1 MLQSHSESFAH
12 WDGECMLP
20 PEQQEAFM
28 QVIESS
34 ALPTTIYKHIQ
45 TRLTYDRAFKM
56 QTARLCQVAFAEPA
70 TACELV
76 DGMEDLTT

>member
-56 QTARLCQVAFAEPA
+56 QTARYVRLHSLSRQQRASWLMAWKI
-70 TACELV
+70 
-76 DGMEDLTT
+76 